1 MDHFEP
7 NTDGYRDVPFDG
19 IFGLGQP
26 ELSFFEHLAKN
37 NVIAKP
43 WLGFYFSKSVGEH
56 GEALFG
62 GANEAHY
69 KGALR
74 FAEYE
79 VNCRDIR
86 RLPDVTFTIA
96 SRDFVLTPR
105 EYVVQVM
112 IWYFADLILSDN
124 ESGRGVSSQHRM
136 FFNAMEMGRVDIN
149 NA

>member
-1 MDHFEP
+1 MATATFH
-7 NTDGYRDVPFDG
+7 FDG

-43 WLGFYFSKSVGEH
+43 WLGFYFSNSVGEH

-74 FAEYE
+74 FAE
-79 VNCRDIR
+79 VQGRFWQF
-86 RLPDVTFTIA
+86 RL
-96 SRDFVLTPR
+96 
-105 EYVVQVM
+105 E
-112 IWYFADLILSDN
+112 
-124 ESGRGVSSQHRM
+124 G
-136 FFNAMEMGRVDIN
+136 
-149 NA
+149 